1 MAAAKKPVKK
11 AVAKKAVAKKAVAK
25 KAPKRSK
32 WALEQ
37 DLRFKAKKAGKRV
50 SAEGNT
56 YTETRPN
63 RSDASRRN
71 KI

>member
-11 AVAKKAVAKKAVAK
+11 AVAKKAVAKKAPK
-25 KAPKRSK
+25 PPKRSK
-32 WALEQ
+32 WSLEQ

-50 SAEGNT
+50 SADGNT

-63 RSDASRRN
+63 RSDVSRRN

>member
-1 MAAAKKPVKK
+1 
-11 AVAKKAVAKKAVAK
+11 
-25 KAPKRSK
+25 
-32 WALEQ
+32 LEQ

-50 SAEGNT
+50 SADGNT

-63 RSDASRRN
+63 RSDVSRRN